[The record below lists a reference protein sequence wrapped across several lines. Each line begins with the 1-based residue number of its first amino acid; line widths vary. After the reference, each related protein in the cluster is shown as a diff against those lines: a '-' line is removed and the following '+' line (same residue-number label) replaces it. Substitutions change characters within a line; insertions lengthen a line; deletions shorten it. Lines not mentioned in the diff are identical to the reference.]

1 MKANPSCRPQG
12 PNRQGLK
19 RQGLKR
25 LTEGTFAII
34 ASLGLL
40 GLFGTL
46 GGVGLFISAKA
57 QAADVDRKK
66 GDWPEAL
73 APLKASFQL
82 LCQNSPTVASLKSQ
96 VELAEDR
103 SDLADKWYWPR
114 IAASA
119 GASVSDAGSGA
130 GALNS
135 NFLAL
140 RADLNL
146 PALFSPRTEAQRTR
160 VEHLRTSWQS
170 RLELQRLALTVVDQ
184 ILVASSFASRDQD
197 LAENEEQLQRQFRIL
212 SGSVRQGLARQ
223 KDQQKFE
230 AEILKLRETRLNLKR
245 AQKEALERLKV
256 LLGEDLPASS
266 LAISWK
272 SMASLE
278 PAPLLA
284 VQTSPSL
291 EVARLKWEAAQLNEK
306 VQRQRTGLVTQVSA
320 SYGLRRSPVESSLSS
335 DQTRSMSASVNFS
348 MPILDWGTDALQ
360 RREAIEAKAVA
371 EREWR
376 EAERQFAAERDLIHD
391 EGERLKERRQLAQ
404 RLFDLERKSFQQIMV
419 DYREGRTTYL
429 DWLSA
434 SQNLRAAVQSQIEL
448 ANEWAKYWLRVQSF
462 RGELADEVCP

>member
-1 MKANPSCRPQG
+1 MCVKAKASKAWQG
-12 PNRQGLK
+12 PKSR
-19 RQGLKR
+19 
-25 LTEGTFAII
+25 FAGISVSF
-34 ASLGLL
+34 ASLWLL
-40 GLFGTL
+40 GIV
-46 GGVGLFISAKA
+46 GGSLTHVVQA
-57 QAADVDRKK
+57 QPTNGVNYGAEARPEAS
-66 GDWPEAL
+66 GAWPEAL
-73 APLKASFQL
+73 VPLKPSFHL
-82 LCQNSPTVASLKSQ
+82 LCRNSPNVASLKSQ
-96 VELAEDR
+96 VALAEDR
-103 SDLADKWYWPR
+103 SSLAEKWYWPR

-119 GASVSDAGSGA
+119 GASVSDAGAGA

-146 PALFSPRTEAQRTR
+146 PALFSPYTEAKRSR
-160 VEHLRTSWQS
+160 VEHQLASWQS
-170 RLELQRLALTVVDQ
+170 RLELQRLALSVVDQ

-230 AEILKLRETRLNLKR
+230 AEILKLREPRLNLKR
-245 AQKEALERLKV
+245 AHKEALERLKV
-256 LLGEDLPASS
+256 LLGEDLPTSS

-272 SMASLE
+272 SMASLQ
-278 PAPLLA
+278 PASLLS
-284 VQTSPSL
+284 VKTSPAL
-291 EVARLKWEAAQLNEK
+291 ELARLKWESAQLNERLQK
-306 VQRQRTGLVTQVSA
+306 QRTGLVTQVSA
-320 SYGLRRSPVESSLSS
+320 SYGLRRSLVDSQVSS
-335 DQTRSMSASVNFS
+335 DQSRSMSASVNFS
-348 MPILDWGTDALQ
+348 LPILDWGTDALQ
-360 RREAIEAKAVA
+360 RREAIEAKVVA

-376 EAERQFAAERDLIHD
+376 EAERQFAAERELIVD